1 MKKRKTR
8 SLFVLEIVMLFL
20 SILIIAPC
28 LMMIFGSFKTA
39 LEANHFN
46 ILYTVLSMGIVV
58 PVSIVPTIAL
68 MQALHLQQTK
78 GGMALLYIAM
88 RTSWSIFLLTGFV
101 KSVPRELDEAAFIDG
116 CNVIKLFFY
125 IIFPL
130 MKPVVATSV
139 IIATMWTWN
148 DFHLPLY
155 FMSSAANRTLPMTVY
170 YFYGE
175 NASQWNL
182 VFADMMIVSIPIVIL
197 YLFCQKY
204 IVSGMTAG
212 AVKG

>member
-1 MKKRKTR
+1 MKKKKKRK
-8 SLFVLEIVMLFL
+8 L
-20 SILIIAPC
+20 
-28 LMMIFGSFKTA
+28 
-39 LEANHFN
+39 N
-46 ILYTVLSMGIVV
+46 
-58 PVSIVPTIAL
+58 
-68 MQALHLQQTK
+68 
-78 GGMALLYIAM
+78 
-88 RTSWSIFLLTGFV
+88 
-101 KSVPRELDEAAFIDG
+101 
-116 CNVIKLFFY
+116 
-125 IIFPL
+125 
-130 MKPVVATSV
+130 
-139 IIATMWTWN
+139 
-148 DFHLPLY
+148 LPLY